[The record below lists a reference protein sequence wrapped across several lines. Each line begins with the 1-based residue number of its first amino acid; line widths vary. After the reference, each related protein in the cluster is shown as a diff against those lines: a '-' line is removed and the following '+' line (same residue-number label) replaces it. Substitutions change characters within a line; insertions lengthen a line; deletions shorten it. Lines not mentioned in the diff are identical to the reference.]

1 MDIQSHAVMTNIM
14 FLFLSIDQLKHS
26 YLETYYDQLGL
37 EKVFQIWTNVF
48 VFENLGRQLFHGML
62 MYLRRRYIIVFIN
75 VALDKKNHLANPNH
89 L

>member
-1 MDIQSHAVMTNIM
+1 MRRPQNLLDIQSHAVMTNIM

-62 MYLRRRYIIVFIN
+62 MHLRRRYIE
-75 VALDKKNHLANPNH
+75 
-89 L
+89 

>member
-75 VALDKKNHLANPNH
+75 VALDKKNHLANPSH
-89 L
+89 I